1 MKSRTRF
8 SLACL
13 ALALLAAAAADGAR
27 AQGGGG
33 GHTLEGRVQLPNGAQ
48 PNSPVK
54 VTLTFNGRRIHE
66 TFTDLSGRFNFAGLV
81 RGNYQLTAEGDGQTF
96 ETTSVGAEVSAFGS
110 GSQGFTQNIQLRPK
124 AAAAGGAPA
133 GAVSLEELDPSVPE
147 RARERYRQALRE
159 AAADKPEQAVKLFQE
174 ALAAHPP
181 FYAAHMALA
190 EQHAKLQRYDDALAA
205 YQKAGELKP
214 DRAEPYVGIGVTLV
228 SQKRYDEG
236 MRMLRGVIEVD
247 KNLAAPY
254 LSLGYAEMMTGRH
267 ADAEAHLLRALEL
280 GKPAIA
286 HIYLANVY
294 EQLGQP
300 AKAVEHLQT
309 YLKESPKSPQA
320 DSVRGAID
328 KLLKQTKEKR

>member
-1 MKSRTRF
+1 
-8 SLACL
+8 LVV
-13 ALALLAAAAADGAR
+13 AAAATTTAH
-27 AQGGGG
+27 AQGV
-33 GHTLEGRVQLPNGAQ
+33 HTLEGRVQLPNGAP
-48 PNSPVK
+48 PNNPVK
-54 VTLTFNGRRIHE
+54 VTLTLNGRRIQE
-66 TFTDLSGRFNFAGLV
+66 TFTDLSGRFNFAGLNA
-81 RGNYQLTAEGDGQTF
+81 GNYQLTAEGDGRSF
-96 ETTSVGAEVSAFGS
+96 ETTSVGAALTAFR
-110 GSQGFTQNIQLRPK
+110 GSQSFTQNIQLRPK
-124 AAAAGGAPA
+124 AAAASAGAPA

-181 FYAAHMALA
+181 FYAAHLGVA

-205 YQKAGELKP
+205 YRKAGELKP

-236 MRMLRGVIEVD
+236 IRMLRAVIEVD
-247 KNLAAPY
+247 KNLSAPY
-254 LSLGYAEMMTGRH
+254 LSLGYAEMMTGQH
-267 ADAEAHLLRALEL
+267 KDAETHLLRALEL

-309 YLKESPKSPQA
+309 YLKENPKSPQA
-320 DSVRGAID
+320 ESVRGAID
-328 KLLKQTKEKR
+328 KLLKKTKEKK

>member
-1 MKSRTRF
+1 MRPRTRF

-13 ALALLAAAAADGAR
+13 ALVFFVAAAADAAR
-27 AQGGGG
+27 AQG

-48 PNSPVK
+48 PTSPVK

-66 TFTDLSGRFNFAGLV
+66 TFTDLSGRFNFAGLS

-96 ETTSVGAEVSAFGS
+96 DTTSVGAEISAFGS

-124 AAAAGGAPA
+124 AAAAAAPA

-181 FYAAHMALA
+181 FYAAHLGVA

-236 MRMLRGVIEVD
+236 IRLLRGVIEVD

-254 LSLGYAEMMTGRH
+254 LSLGYAEMMTGQH
-267 ADAEAHLLRALEL
+267 KDAETHLLRALDL
-280 GKPAIA
+280 AKPAIA

-328 KLLKQTKEKR
+328 KLLNKTKKP

>member
-1 MKSRTRF
+1 MRPRTRF

-13 ALALLAAAAADGAR
+13 ALVFFVAAAADAAR
-27 AQGGGG
+27 AQG

-48 PNSPVK
+48 PTSPVK

-66 TFTDLSGRFNFAGLV
+66 TFTDLSGRFNFAGLS

-96 ETTSVGAEVSAFGS
+96 DTTSVAAEISAFGS

-124 AAAAGGAPA
+124 AAAAAGAPA

-159 AAADKPEQAVKLFQE
+159 AAADKPEQAAKLFQE

-190 EQHAKLQRYDDALAA
+190 EQHAKLQRYDAALAA
-205 YQKAGELKP
+205 YQKAGELRP

-236 MRMLRGVIEVD
+236 IRLLRGVIEVD

-254 LSLGYAEMMTGRH
+254 LSLGYAEMMTGQH
-267 ADAEAHLLRALEL
+267 KEAETHLLRALEL
-280 GKPAIA
+280 AKPAVA

-328 KLLKQTKEKR
+328 KLLNKTKKP